1 MEYTPSTTTF
11 LISMMEIM
19 IFIFHVFFTF
29 HAVHFILLISFHYLC
44 LWFKIKTLSDK
55 DRKVLHNLKLKV

>member
-1 MEYTPSTTTF
+1 
-11 LISMMEIM
+11 MMEIM
-19 IFIFHVFFTF
+19 IFIF